1 MIDRDTLVAGL
12 EKIGWSLDSKM
23 NGHHHRMLDHKGNV
37 SKVML
42 YSDHALI
49 RDVESDASFYYKDCE
64 LEFIEDSC
72 VSLHAR
78 DNKSVFINFYGES
91 GGE

>member
-1 MIDRDTLVAGL
+1 MTDRDTLVAGL

-49 RDVESDASFYYKDCE
+49 RDVESEVSFYYTDCE
-64 LEFIEDSC
+64 LELIDNDC
-72 VSLHAR
+72 VSLYGK
-78 DNKSVFINFYGES
+78 DNKSVFINFYGE
-91 GGE
+91 GGGK